1 MEYLA
6 KDKKSIFIGQSV
18 KYPGN
23 SIYST
28 LKTIPKNKKIEVPVF
43 EDVQMGLSTGLA
55 IQGFL
60 PITCYPRFD
69 FFLLAFNQLINHLDK
84 IRQMSKDQIK
94 VKVIIRVA
102 VGSKKPL
109 NAGPQHTQN
118 YSKFL
123 KKILNE
129 VELIELKRAKEIF
142 PIYKKIYKEKINKSY
157 IVVEYSDLYESK

>member
-6 KDKKSIFIGQSV
+6 KDKRSIFIGQSV

-23 SIYST
+23 SIYNT

-84 IRQMSKDQIK
+84 IRQMSKDEIK
-94 VKVIIRVA
+94 VKIIIRVA

-123 KKILNE
+123 KKILSE
-129 VELIELKRAKEIF
+129 VELIELKKAKEIF
-142 PIYKKIYKEKINKSY
+142 PIYKKIYKEKLNKSY

>member
-6 KDKKSIFIGQSV
+6 KDKRSIFIGQSV
-18 KYPGN
+18 KYSGN
-23 SIYST
+23 SIYNT
-28 LKTIPKNKKIEVPVF
+28 LKTIPENKKIEVPVF

-123 KKILNE
+123 KKILSE
-129 VELIELKRAKEIF
+129 VELIELKKAKEIF
-142 PIYKKIYKEKINKSY
+142 PIYKKIYKEKLNKSY